1 MSEKPFLSRWSQR
14 KAEGRAD
21 IARGPAKRPGL
32 RAFSPIVDDQP
43 PELDVPELDV
53 PELDVVEAQT
63 RPQDLKEESESK
75 LTPVAKEQEES
86 RGAPEVEEDAPESD
100 EPNAAEKDLPEVE
113 SLDYDSDYSGF
124 MAKGVSERLRNRAL
138 RQLWRSNPILANV
151 DGLNDYDEDF
161 RDLGIGLQGL
171 KTSYDAMKGFKIE
184 EETPD
189 ELSTGEGSEETSVA
203 DSSESQGVEG
213 EHSTTSDSERDSD
226 AAPDDEEA
234 DTASLEAAESSP
246 QERLSDESDQVNM
259 ESDEDGDQDIQSP
272 EKG

>member
-53 PELDVVEAQT
+53 VEAPT
-63 RPQDLKEESESK
+63 RPQDLQDLKEESESK

-161 RDLGIGLQGL
+161 RDLGLGLQGL

-203 DSSESQGVEG
+203 DNSESQGVEG
-213 EHSTTSDSERDSD
+213 EHSTTSDSERNSD

-234 DTASLEAAESSP
+234 DTASLEAAESHP
-246 QERLSDESDQVNM
+246 QERLSDVSDQ
-259 ESDEDGDQDIQSP
+259 DQDQDIQSP